1 MIKALLPVLLTS
13 IGSGLLFAQIA
24 SAGQNPLLRHYREG
38 QTFAY
43 HMKGLNEQWHYEI
56 RAEGTVTKD
65 SAGTYVEQY
74 GWSHLI
80 SNGQEVHLPVTSL
93 NFRQQ
98 VTLDPSGRSV
108 LPDLSQV
115 DPRLIGP
122 ITDFLTF
129 YVDLWLG
136 AKTAQ
141 LTHAGDHVYV
151 KRGTPASWADG
162 NHVLIGE
169 SSVDF
174 DLTLEK
180 VNPSEKTATLSVRH
194 VPPEKSQI
202 KAPADWMHK
211 PVADTANNWVTVQ
224 KTSEGKFLAATGKET
239 FDDKIIV
246 DLGDGKILSATMDNR
261 VETIERECADAAL
274 TTCGDSKPHSIRR
287 QIEMSLQPQRHGRD
301 N

>member
-1 MIKALLPVLLTS
+1 MIKVLLPVLLTS
-13 IGSGLLFAQIA
+13 IGSGLLFAQA
-24 SAGQNPLLRHYREG
+24 APAGQNPLLRHYREG
-38 QTFAY
+38 QTLAY

-56 RAEGTVTKD
+56 QAEGIVTKD
-65 SAGTYVEQY
+65 SAGTYIEQY

-80 SNGQEVHLPVTSL
+80 SDGQEVQLPVASL

-98 VTLDPSGRSV
+98 VTLDPRGSSAI
-108 LPDLSQV
+108 PDLSRV

-129 YVDLWLG
+129 YVDLWLAG
-136 AKTAQ
+136 KTGQ
-141 LTHAGDHVYV
+141 LTHSGDHVYV

-162 NHVLIGE
+162 NYVLIGE

-224 KTSEGKFLAATGKET
+224 KKGEGKFLAAIGKET
-239 FDDKIIV
+239 FDVKIIV
-246 DLGDGKILSATMDNR
+246 DLADGKIVSATMDNR
-261 VETIERECADAAL
+261 VETVERECADSAL
-274 TTCGDSKPHSIRR
+274 ASCGDSKPHSIRR
-287 QIEMSLQPQRHGRD
+287 QIEISLMP
-301 N
+301 